1 MKQYKINLQ
10 AFAEDTAGEANQNT
24 NPTNTNTNDNE
35 QNNNKSQL
43 KYSDADVDKLINK
56 KFAEWQKKKDAEI
69 DEATRLAQMSESEKA
84 MHEKNKLQK
93 QLDEL
98 LAEKTRTDMTKT
110 ARSILTEKGI
120 NVGEDLL
127 SVLISS
133 DAEKTKKAIDDFVKL
148 YDTEVEKRVKEILKT
163 PTPRKNTG
171 NSSHITKEEI
181 MKIKDGKE
189 RRRLINENMSLFIG
203 E

>member
-1 MKQYKINLQ
+1 MRHYKINLQ

-148 YDTEVEKRVKEILKT
+148 YDAEVEKRVKEILKT

-171 NSSHITKEEI
+171 NSSNITKEDI
-181 MKIKDGKE
+181 MKIKDRKE
-189 RRRLINENMSLFIG
+189 RQRLINENMSLFIG